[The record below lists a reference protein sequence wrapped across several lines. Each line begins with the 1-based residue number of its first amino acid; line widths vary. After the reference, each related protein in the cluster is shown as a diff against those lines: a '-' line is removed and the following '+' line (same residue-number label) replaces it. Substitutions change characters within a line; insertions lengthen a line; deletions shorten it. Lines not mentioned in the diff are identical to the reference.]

1 MQDQIGDRTRNA
13 MLSVM
18 NYIDLTMQ
26 GVYEMSSVLANDPD
40 LQRNFEHVGDRL
52 TPESILDFQKAT
64 KQLISVTSNNQVIS
78 QASLFHY
85 DSGTLLSTTG
95 YQKEERKEELE
106 WVQQAIR
113 ANGRVTFYFPQ
124 ENRYDANGKV
134 DPIYS
139 TNNMVVMRLINL
151 LNPQRNKNI
160 LLLPLRKDYFT
171 SLIESLLPSSS
182 AQLFLTTEDG
192 QVVAGTRTK
201 DVQLPIWQ
209 DEDRDIVI
217 REIPGYDQRMLMV
230 RATSKTSGWT
240 LTMIQP
246 EKDVF
251 QQTKQL
257 QLWIYMIIAV
267 SLFIAIWISW
277 FVYSGITKPINQV
290 VQAMRQIRIG
300 KMDTQISHQR
310 TDEFG
315 YVMDS
320 FNHMAMEQRHL
331 IEDVYEKQIM
341 LIKTEMKLL
350 QSQINPHFLYNTL
363 DSIYSEA
370 ILNQAD
376 DIGEMVM
383 NLSKFFRF
391 SLGKG
396 KEVYTV
402 SETFEHIRY
411 YLNVQ
416 QRRFDFNISFHLD
429 ERVKHMKILKLLLQ
443 PVVENA
449 VLHGLEKKSG
459 HKELT
464 ISAKARD
471 PYLIVEVKDN
481 GIGMPE
487 NRLAYIGQ
495 ELAKISAKG
504 SDLLMPEGQTP
515 TELFGLRNVKGRLK
529 LHYGDSA
536 ELDIRSGSGEGTS
549 VMLLIPLDS
558 SIVTDHGRE
567 EGSETT

>member
-1 MQDQIGDRTRNA
+1 
-13 MLSVM
+13 M
-18 NYIDLTMQ
+18 NYIDLTME
-26 GVYEMSSVLANDPD
+26 GVYEMSTVLANDPD
-40 LQRNFEHVGDRL
+40 LQRNFEHAGEQL
-52 TPESILDFQKAT
+52 TPESILNFQKAT
-64 KQLISVTSNNQVIS
+64 KQLISVTSNNKVIS

-85 DSGTLLSTTG
+85 DSGTLLSTSG
-95 YQKEERKEELE
+95 YQKEAKKDELE
-106 WVQQAIR
+106 WVQQAIH

-124 ENRYDANGKV
+124 ENRYDANGMV

-182 AQLFLTTEDG
+182 AQVFLTTESG
-192 QVVAGTRTK
+192 QVVAGTRNIGG
-201 DVQLPIWQ
+201 QLPVWQ

-217 REIPGYDQRMLMV
+217 RELPGYEQRMLMV
-230 RATSKTSGWT
+230 KATSKTSGWT

-251 QQTKQL
+251 QQSKQL
-257 QLWIYMIIAV
+257 QLWTYVIIAV

-290 VQAMRQIRIG
+290 VQAMRQIRLG

-310 TDEFG
+310 MDEFG

-320 FNHMAMEQRHL
+320 FNHMAKEQRHL

-396 KEVYTV
+396 KEAYTV

-416 QRRFDFNISFHLD
+416 QRRFDFSITFHLD
-429 ERVKHMKILKLLLQ
+429 ERVKHVKLLKLLLQ

-449 VLHGLEKKSG
+449 ILHGLEKNSG

-464 ISAKARD
+464 LSAKFDD
-471 PYLIVEVKDN
+471 PYLLVEVKDN
-481 GIGMPE
+481 GIGIPE
-487 NRLAYIGQ
+487 TRLAYIRQ
-495 ELAKISAKG
+495 ELEKIFATG
-504 SDLLMPEGQTP
+504 SDLLIPEGQTP

-536 ELDIRSGSGEGTS
+536 ELFIKSSSGEGTS
-549 VMLLIPLDS
+549 VVLLIPLDS
-558 SIVTDHGRE
+558 SPETDNGRE
-567 EGSETT
+567 DGSEAT